1 MFQDVWYPLF
11 EAFLNIG
18 LSVLLGLYF
27 GLNGILS
34 GDSHKFDRYDY
45 VEALFLI
52 PDCTET
58 FSLEIYPCFY

>member
-1 MFQDVWYPLF
+1 MFGIHF
-11 EAFLNIG
+11 SRRFLI
-18 LSVLLGLYF
+18 SDF
-27 GLNGILS
+27 I